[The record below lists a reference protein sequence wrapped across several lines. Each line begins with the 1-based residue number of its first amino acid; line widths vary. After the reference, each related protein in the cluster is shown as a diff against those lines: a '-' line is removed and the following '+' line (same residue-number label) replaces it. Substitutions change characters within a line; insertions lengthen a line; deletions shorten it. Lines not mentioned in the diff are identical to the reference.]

1 MRRLVFISSVLFFAT
16 LCLSTP
22 SPALTVTANST
33 LQRGTQIS
41 ASDLIIKDAGDIPNA
56 DILAEYVG
64 KELSRTVYNGT
75 PIRQK
80 DVKEPVMVRR
90 NSRVN
95 MIYRA
100 GRLEITAVGRA
111 LQEGAL
117 GDMVTVINLDSRKKV
132 DGIVTARGT
141 VEMNP

>member
-1 MRRLVFISSVLFFAT
+1 MKFSTTFASLITISA
-16 LCLSTP
+16 LCLSAY
-22 SPALTVTANST
+22 SSAVTVTASST
-33 LQRGTQIS
+33 LKRGSQLS
-41 ASDLIIKDAGDIPNA
+41 ASDLVIKDAGGVAKA

-64 KELSRTVYNGT
+64 KELARTIYNGS
-75 PIRQK
+75 PIRQN

-95 MIYRA
+95 MIYRL
-100 GRLEITAVGRA
+100 GRLEITATGRA

-132 DGIVTARGT
+132 DGVVTARGT